1 MRPLFTPTLA
11 MSAALA
17 LAAPVHAA
25 DAPDATPRTLL
36 LTAFPPE
43 FAALEGAV
51 EAAQKVSINGHLF
64 LSGTLAGHPVLLAES
79 GVSMVNAAS
88 TTQLA
93 LDRFR
98 VRRVVFSGIA
108 GGVDPA
114 LHIGDV
120 AVPERWVQPLE
131 TAFARAT
138 KRGWQAPEPRDPA
151 APPGFGMMVPRA
163 VRVGNAQ
170 AAPQRHYQLPAD
182 PALLALAQQVSGKA
196 ALARCT
202 APATGSP
209 KCLPATPRVVVG
221 GVGASASVLVD
232 NAQWRRYLQRA
243 WHARLTDMESA
254 AVVQVAYANRVPVIV
269 FRSLSDL
276 AGGDAGENQMRSFM
290 ALAAGNSASV
300 VKAFVAALP
309 D

>member
-1 MRPLFTPTLA
+1 MKPLLPLA
-11 MSAALA
+11 AALA
-17 LAAPVHAA
+17 LASPAGAA
-25 DAPDATPRTLL
+25 EATDAMPRTLL

-51 EAAQKVSINGHLF
+51 ESPQKVIINGRLF

-79 GVSMVNAAS
+79 GVSMVNAAM

-98 VRRVVFSGIA
+98 VRRIVFSGIA

-120 AVPERWVQPLE
+120 AVPETWAQPLE

-138 KRGWQAPEPRDPA
+138 KNGWKPPEPRDPK

-163 VRVGNAQ
+163 VRVGNAE
-170 AAPQRHYQLPAD
+170 APPERHYLLDAD
-182 PALLALAQQVSGKA
+182 PALLALARQVAGKA
-196 ALARCT
+196 HLARCT
-202 APATGSP
+202 APATGTP
-209 KCLPATPRVVVG
+209 KCLQGTPRVVVG
-221 GVGASASVLVD
+221 GVGASAPVLVD
-232 NAQWRRYLQRA
+232 NAEWRRYLYSA

-254 AVVQVAYANRVPVIV
+254 AVVQVAYANRVPAIV

-300 VKAFVAALP
+300 VKEFVAALP